1 MNRMTTLSSIL
12 PTTTA
17 SWGTGM
23 GGGQL
28 GNLLGGTGSQDLRSV
43 LRAHNILS
51 PTLVYEQK
59 MGAGVVRRVLKGL
72 RPEIRI

>member
-12 PTTTA
+12 PTTMA

-23 GGGQL
+23 GRGKL
-28 GNLLGGTGSQDLRSV
+28 GNLQGGTGSQDLRSV
-43 LRAHNILS
+43 LQAHDFLS

-59 MGAGVVRRVLKGL
+59 MGAGFVRRVWC
-72 RPEIRI
+72 